1 MFPPEK
7 CYLTLLVS
15 SKWIAGSLQPVMHP
29 TTEDF
34 VWSARAAIITT
45 LMFHTLYSGLAGPNP
60 AVLGRPMLLFLF
72 RTTGRLNLS
81 TLYDT
86 AFRWSVC
93 FKVNAICTYRRLSI
107 IEKAHFQA
115 LAGDKK
121 KKKTE
126 GRRMTKKGEE
136 EAEIIGK
143 HPPTGIQVV
152 TTEGMPIRRISEK
165 ATSFRKGSQ
174 SVNAPT

>member
-1 MFPPEK
+1 MVLRKCSVFPPEK

-15 SKWIAGSLQPVMHP
+15 RKWIAGSLQPVMHP

-34 VWSARAAIITT
+34 AWSARAAIIRIP
-45 LMFHTLYSGLAGPNP
+45 MFHILYSGLAGSKP

-72 RTTGRLNLS
+72 RTIGGLNLS

-121 KKKTE
+121 KKKKWREKNDKE
-126 GRRMTKKGEE
+126 GWRGSWNYRQTPPNWNSGRYDRGN
-136 EAEIIGK
+136 AGK
-143 HPPTGIQVV
+143 
-152 TTEGMPIRRISEK
+152 
-165 ATSFRKGSQ
+165 
-174 SVNAPT
+174 

>member
-1 MFPPEK
+1 MALRKCSVFPPEK
-7 CYLTLLVS
+7 CYLPLLVS

-34 VWSARAAIITT
+34 AWAARAAIIRTP
-45 LMFHTLYSGLAGPNP
+45 MFHTLYSGLAGSKP
-60 AVLGRPMLLFLF
+60 AGLGSMLLFLF
-72 RTTGRLNLS
+72 HTTGGLNLS
-81 TLYDT
+81 TLYNT

-93 FKVNAICTYRRLSI
+93 FKVNAVCTYRRLSI
-107 IEKAHFQA
+107 IDRKSSFSSSCRI
-115 LAGDKK
+115 

-152 TTEGMPIRRISEK
+152 TTEGMPK
-165 ATSFRKGSQ
+165 
-174 SVNAPT
+174 